1 LLPDEVTMG
10 RLDGK
15 VALITGGARGM
26 GKSHARHFVAE
37 GAKVVLGDVLDDKG
51 AELADELGAENCR
64 YLHHDVTS
72 EEQWAAAVA
81 AATDT
86 FGTLNVLVNNAG
98 ILRNKRIADMTLAEF
113 RQVIEVNL
121 IGEWLGVKSV
131 IGPMT
136 TSGGGSII
144 NISSVE
150 GFTGAAG
157 MSAYSASKFGI
168 RGVTRSAAQELG
180 KHGIRVNSVHPGGI
194 MTTMTATAFESFT
207 EVSDGAGFMRSLPIS
222 RFARSAEVSPLV
234 VYLASDESSYCT
246 GSEFVVDGGMLSG
259 PGY

>member
-1 LLPDEVTMG
+1 MG

-37 GAKVVLGDVLDDKG
+37 GAKVVLGDLLDDKG
-51 AELADELGAENCR
+51 KDLAAELGADNCV
-64 YLHHDVTS
+64 YVHQDVTS
-72 EEQWAAAVA
+72 EDDWTAAI
-81 AATDT
+81 ATATTT

-98 ILRNKRIADMTLAEF
+98 ILLNKRIAHMTLAEF

-121 IGEWLGVKSV
+121 VGEWLGVKNA
-131 IGPMT
+131 IAPMREA
-136 TSGGGSII
+136 GGGSII

-157 MSAYSASKFGI
+157 MSAYSASKFGV
-168 RGVTRSAAQELG
+168 RGVSRSAAQELG
-180 KHGIRVNSVHPGGI
+180 HYGIRVNSVHPGGV
-194 MTTMTATAFESFT
+194 MTTMTATAFESFAG
-207 EVSDGAGFMRSLPIS
+207 EGGLDGEAFVQSMPIP
-222 RFARSAEVSPLV
+222 RFAKSAEVSPLV
-234 VYLASDESSYCT
+234 VYLASDESSFCT

>member
-1 LLPDEVTMG
+1 MG

-26 GKSHARHFVAE
+26 GKAHARHFVAE
-37 GAKVVLGDVLDDKG
+37 GAKVVLGDLLDDKG
-51 AELADELGAENCR
+51 KALADELGEDSCR
-64 YLHHDVTS
+64 YVHQDVTS
-72 EEQWAAAVA
+72 EDDWAAAVQA
-81 AATDT
+81 ALDA

-98 ILRNKRIADMTLAEF
+98 ILMNKKIADMSLAEF
-113 RQVIEVNL
+113 RTVIDVNL
-121 IGEWLGVKSV
+121 VGEWLGVKSV
-131 IGPMT
+131 IAPMIAA
-136 TSGGGSII
+136 GGGSII

-150 GFTGAAG
+150 GFHGAAG
-157 MSAYSASKFGI
+157 MSAYSASKFGV

-180 KHGIRVNSVHPGGI
+180 HDGIRVNSVHPGGI
-194 MTTMTATAFESFT
+194 MTTMTATAFETFT
-207 EVSDGAGFMRSLPIS
+207 NITDGEGFMRSLPIS
-222 RFARSAEVSPLV
+222 RFAKSSEVSPLV

>member
-1 LLPDEVTMG
+1 MG

-51 AELADELGAENCR
+51 KELAAELGDDNCR
-64 YLHHDVTS
+64 YVHHDVTS
-72 EEQWAAAVA
+72 EAEWAAAVA
-81 AATDT
+81 ATADA

-98 ILRNKRIADMTLAEF
+98 ILAHKKIADMTLAEF
-113 RQVIEVNL
+113 RRVIDVNL
-121 IGEWLGVKSV
+121 IGEWLGVKAV
-131 IGPMT
+131 IEPMT
-136 TSGGGSII
+136 KAGGSII

-168 RGVTRSAAQELG
+168 RGITRSAAQELG
-180 KHGIRVNSVHPGGI
+180 ALGIRVNSVHPGGI

-207 EVSDGAGFMRSLPIS
+207 DVSDGEGFMRSLPIA
-222 RFARSAEVSPLV
+222 RFAKSSEVSPLV

>member
-1 LLPDEVTMG
+1 MG

-26 GKSHARHFVAE
+26 GKSHARHLVAE

-51 AELADELGAENCR
+51 AELAAELGPDSCR

-72 EEQWAAAVA
+72 EDRWAAVVA
-81 AATDT
+81 ATTET

-98 ILRNKRIADMTLAEF
+98 ILRNKKIADMTLAEF
-113 RQVIEVNL
+113 REVIDINL

-131 IGPMT
+131 IAPMT
-136 TSGGGSII
+136 AALGGSII

-180 KHGIRVNSVHPGGI
+180 KYGIRVNSVHPGGI

-207 EVSDGAGFMRSLPIS
+207 EVSDGEGFMRSLPIA
-222 RFARSAEVSPLV
+222 RFARSAEVSPLI

>member
-1 LLPDEVTMG
+1 MG

-37 GAKVVLGDVLDDKG
+37 GAKVVIGDLLDDKG
-51 AELADELGAENCR
+51 KELAADLGANNCR
-64 YLHHDVTS
+64 YIHHDVTS
-72 EEQWAAAVA
+72 EAEWAAAVA
-81 AATDT
+81 AAAEA

-98 ILRNKRIADMTLAEF
+98 ILAHRKIADMTLAEF
-113 RQVIEVNL
+113 RRVIEVNL

-131 IGPMT
+131 IEPMT
-136 TSGGGSII
+136 RAGGGSII

-168 RGVTRSAAQELG
+168 RGITRSAAQELG
-180 KHGIRVNSVHPGGI
+180 KLGIRVNSVHPGGI

-207 EVSDGAGFMRSLPIS
+207 GISDGEGFMRSLPIA
-222 RFARSAEVSPLV
+222 RFARSSEVSPLV

>member
-1 LLPDEVTMG
+1 MG

-51 AELADELGAENCR
+51 AELAAELGAENCR

-72 EEQWAAAVA
+72 EDQWAAAVA

-98 ILRNKRIADMTLAEF
+98 ILRNSRIADMTLAEF
-113 RQVIEVNL
+113 RQVIDVNL

-136 TSGGGSII
+136 TAGGGSII

-157 MSAYSASKFGI
+157 MSAYSASKFGV

-207 EVSDGAGFMRSLPIS
+207 EVSDGEGFMRSLPIS

>member
-1 LLPDEVTMG
+1 MG

-26 GKSHARHFVAE
+26 GKSHARHFVAQ
-37 GAKVVLGDVLDDKG
+37 GARVMLGDLLDDKG
-51 AELADELGAENCR
+51 KELAAELGEDNCR
-64 YLHHDVTS
+64 YLHQDVTS
-72 EEQWAAAVA
+72 ESGWEAAVA
-81 AATDT
+81 ATIEA
-86 FGTLNVLVNNAG
+86 FGALNVLVNNAG
-98 ILRNKRIADMTLAEF
+98 ILKNAKIADMPLADF

-121 IGEWLGVKSV
+121 IGEWLGVKNV
-131 IGPMT
+131 IAPMT
-136 TSGGGSII
+136 VAGGGSII

-157 MSAYSASKFGI
+157 MSAYSASKFGV
-168 RGVTRSAAQELG
+168 RGITRSAAQELG
-180 KHGIRVNSVHPGGI
+180 KFGIRVNSVHPGGI

-207 EVSDGAGFMRSLPIS
+207 EISDGEGFMRSLPIS
-222 RFARSAEVSPLV
+222 RFAKSSEVSHLV

>member
-1 LLPDEVTMG
+1 MG

-64 YLHHDVTS
+64 YVHHDVTS
-72 EEQWAAAVA
+72 EDQWAAAVA

-113 RQVIEVNL
+113 RQVIDVNL

-136 TSGGGSII
+136 TYGGGSII

>member
-1 LLPDEVTMG
+1 MG

-37 GAKVVLGDVLDDKG
+37 GARVVIGDVLDDKG
-51 AELADELGAENCR
+51 TALAAELGADHCR
-64 YLHHDVTS
+64 YVHHDVTS
-72 EEQWAAAVA
+72 EAGWAAAVD
-81 AATDT
+81 AATSE
-86 FGTLNVLVNNAG
+86 FGILNVLVNNAG
-98 ILRNKRIADMTLAEF
+98 ILRNKKIADMTLAEF
-113 RQVIEVNL
+113 REVIDVNL
-121 IGEWLGVKSV
+121 VGEWLGVKSV
-131 IGPMT
+131 IDPMT
-136 TSGGGSII
+136 QAGGGSII

-157 MSAYSASKFGI
+157 MSAYSASKFGV

-180 KHGIRVNSVHPGGI
+180 KLGIRVNSVHPGGI

-207 EVSDGAGFMRSLPIS
+207 DIADGEGFLRSLPIA
-222 RFARSAEVSPLV
+222 RFARSSEVSPLV

>member
-1 LLPDEVTMG
+1 MG

-26 GKSHARHFVAE
+26 GKSHARHFAAE
-37 GAKVVLGDVLDDKG
+37 GAKVVIGDVLDDKG
-51 AELADELGAENCR
+51 KQLAAELGEDNCR
-64 YLHHDVTS
+64 YVHHDVTS
-72 EEQWAAAVA
+72 EAEWAAAVA
-81 AATDT
+81 AATGA

-98 ILRNKRIADMTLAEF
+98 ILAHRKIADMTLAEF
-113 RQVIEVNL
+113 RRVIDVNL
-121 IGEWLGVKSV
+121 IGEWLGVKAA
-131 IGPMT
+131 IDPMT
-136 TSGGGSII
+136 KAGGGSII

-168 RGVTRSAAQELG
+168 RGITRSAAQELG
-180 KHGIRVNSVHPGGI
+180 KFGIRVNSVHPGGI
-194 MTTMTATAFESFT
+194 MTTMTAAAFESFT
-207 EVSDGAGFMRSLPIS
+207 EISDGEGFMRSLPIA
-222 RFARSAEVSPLV
+222 RFAKSSEVSPLV